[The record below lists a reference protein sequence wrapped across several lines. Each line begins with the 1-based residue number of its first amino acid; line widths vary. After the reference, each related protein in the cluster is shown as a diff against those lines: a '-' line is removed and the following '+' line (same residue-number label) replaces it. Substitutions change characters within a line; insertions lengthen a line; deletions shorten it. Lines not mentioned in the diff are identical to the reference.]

1 MNRKHQTAK
10 KRLLEGWEAN
20 KVVDEDEQ
28 VGHRFRSRTRG
39 RQTAKQRVLSEANPT
54 KRSRKDK
61 ATSLHETT
69 DEKSKTEEEDEVEDF
84 RK

>member
-1 MNRKHQTAK
+1 MSRKHQTAK

-20 KVVDEDEQ
+20 KVVDEDGQ

-54 KRSRKDK
+54 KRSRQDT

-69 DEKSKTEEEDEVEDF
+69 DEKPKTEEDEV
-84 RK
+84 